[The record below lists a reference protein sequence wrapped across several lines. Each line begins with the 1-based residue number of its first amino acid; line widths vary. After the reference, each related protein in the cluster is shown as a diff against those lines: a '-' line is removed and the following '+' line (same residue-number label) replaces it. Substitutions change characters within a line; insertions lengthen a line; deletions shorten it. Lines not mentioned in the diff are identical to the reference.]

1 LFWLLLCSGISI
13 AWGFSGAQGATGWA
27 DFKSVYY
34 GTRCLIQHHDPYKLS
49 ELNGVCSVED
59 GERLS
64 DAVQAD
70 KALGL
75 YVNIPTTFIF
85 VAPFAM
91 LPWGPAHLLWMTVT
105 AGSVIL
111 AALLMWDLAGSYAPN
126 VSLFL
131 ICFLLA
137 NCELIFSGCNPAG
150 IVVGL
155 CVVAAWCFLQG
166 RFVAAGILCL
176 AVSLAMKP
184 HDAGLVWLYFLL
196 AGGVYRK
203 RALQTLLVTV
213 VLGGLALLWVAPI
226 APHWIGEL
234 HSNLSAISAPG
245 GINEPGPASFSGRK
259 ASMVIDLQAAISVI
273 RDDPRIYNLTSY
285 IICGALLLVWS
296 IRTLRSRFSQRR
308 AWLALAAI
316 VPLSMLVTYHRP
328 WDAKLLMLTVPACA
342 MLWAEGGRIRWVA
355 FLVTTAGI
363 VSTADIPLAI
373 LCMLSRNLDAEIGG
387 VFGQIL
393 RVLLMQ
399 PVPLV
404 LLMMSIFYL
413 WVYLRRDPARTTT
426 TDPGEQKNTSIAQ
439 TPA

>member
-1 LFWLLLCSGISI
+1 
-13 AWGFSGAQGATGWA
+13 
-27 DFKSVYY
+27 
-34 GTRCLIQHHDPYKLS
+34 
-49 ELNGVCSVED
+49 
-59 GERLS
+59 
-64 DAVQAD
+64 
-70 KALGL
+70 
-75 YVNIPTTFIF
+75 
-85 VAPFAM
+85 
-91 LPWGPAHLLWMTVT
+91 
-105 AGSVIL
+105 
-111 AALLMWDLAGSYAPN
+111 MWDLAGSYAPN